1 MELNEVKKMDI
12 EIYQNG
18 EYVNT
23 CYDIADYESA
33 LLEFLCSFC
42 RNEGY
47 CIGSAERDALQ
58 DCICELVAGEMVSLC
73 GFELK
78 LCE

>member
-1 MELNEVKKMDI
+1 MDI

-23 CYDIADYESA
+23 CYDIVDNESA

-47 CIGSAERDALQ
+47 SIGSVERDALQ
-58 DCICELVAGEMVSLC
+58 DCIRELVAGEIVSLC